1 MNLAKDAG
9 AFPSPLRGGARG
21 GGPDFVHG
29 RLTKFRPPSPTLLLK
44 GGGSTPSAR
53 LA

>member
-1 MNLAKDAG
+1 MDLAANSG
-9 AFPSPLRGGARG
+9 AFPSPLRGGVRG
-21 GGPDFVHG
+21 GGPEFVHG
-29 RLTKFRPPSPTLLLK
+29 RLTKFRPPSPILPLK